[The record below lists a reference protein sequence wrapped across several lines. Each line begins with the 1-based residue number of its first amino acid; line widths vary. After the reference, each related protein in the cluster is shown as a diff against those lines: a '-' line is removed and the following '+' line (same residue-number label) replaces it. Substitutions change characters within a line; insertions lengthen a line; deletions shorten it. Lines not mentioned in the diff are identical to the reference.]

1 MKTMRVILISMLV
14 IFLNLNIQAQDKK
27 QTTSSGVKTASFKVY
42 GNCESCKSRIEKA
55 AKIDGVAKA
64 DWNVD
69 SKMITL
75 TYNPTKISSDEVQK
89 KIAAVGH
96 DTEKYTAADKI
107 YKGLPA
113 CCQYDR
119 KKS

>member
-75 TYNPTKISSDEVQK
+75 TYNPAKISSDEVQK

-96 DTEKYTAADKI
+96 DTDKYTAEDKI

>member
-1 MKTMRVILISMLV
+1 MRVILISMLV
-14 IFLNLNIQAQDKK
+14 LFLNMNIQAQDKK
-27 QTTSSGVKTASFKVY
+27 QATNSSVKTSSFKVY

-55 AKIDGVAKA
+55 AKVDGVTKA
-64 DWNVD
+64 EWNVD

-75 TYNPTKISSDEVQK
+75 TYNPAKISSDEVQK